1 MIYYYEESASLFPR
15 LRIVNNHSSNLTQNF
30 QFFKPSK
37 GCQFSNKIFASFGL
51 IDDHECGTPW
61 EVLDFHKLDGKSLA
75 QRISGVEDIEAEE
88 KIKQKYTEDASK

>member
-37 GCQFSNKIFASFGL
+37 GSQFSNKIFTNFGL
-51 IDDHECGTPW
+51 IDDPECGTPW

-75 QRISGVEDIEAEE
+75 QRISGKTNIEEVN
-88 KIKQKYTEDASK
+88 KIKEKYTEDAPQ